1 MGGVWE
7 RGYCNA
13 ATSLTIHASQ
23 GPRVEGGRDP
33 EWREE
38 GTQSGGRSAP
48 EVAFVQSIGMYC
60 MQGIYAMISAVTM
73 SGLGCYTGLRYLN
86 CA

>member
-1 MGGVWE
+1 MEGGRDPEWRE
-7 RGYCNA
+7 EG
-13 ATSLTIHASQ
+13 TQSGGWK